1 MWGDPDKLFLT
12 TAIIAV
18 VCAVITGL
26 VWFFLR
32 DHPASETRFRWNQY
46 SRDFIR
52 TEYTDRHNAIWVVDI
67 KYRSSVIMPSCREDG
82 HNNLT
87 LIIPEGFPVKDFE
100 LFIKNCRKVNSTG
113 HRVLAGFVD
122 IKALSRLHFNAI
134 DRKVFGDF
142 KKTIYQKA
150 LTQ

>member
-12 TAIIAV
+12 TLIITAI
-18 VCAVITGL
+18 CAVITGL

-32 DHPASETRFRWNQY
+32 DHPPSETRFKWSQY

-52 TEYTDRHNAIWVVDI
+52 AEYMDKSNTPWIVDV

-82 HNNLT
+82 RNNIT

-100 LFIKNCRKVNSTG
+100 VFIRNCKRVNTTG
-113 HRVLAGFVD
+113 HKVLAGFVD

-134 DRKVFGDF
+134 DVKVFGDF
-142 KKTIYQKA
+142 KKTIYQEA
-150 LTQ
+150 LSH